1 MLSFVFMILLACT
14 GKEEGD
20 SSVDADSASVAE

>member
-14 GKEEGD
+14 GKEDGD

>member
-14 GKEEGD
+14 GKEDVD
-20 SSVDADSASVAE
+20 SSTDADSASVAE